1 MGNGKEGV
9 LISDKEEHT
18 GGTEGPADIRKYVLM
33 VAPFALFSEL
43 LPPL

>member
-9 LISDKEEHT
+9 LIGDKEEHT
-18 GGTEGPADIRKYVLM
+18 GGTEGPADIRKNVLV

-43 LPPL
+43 LPSL